1 MKKLYVE
8 IGSKRYYV
16 NREIVIKYDLKKGD
30 ITPYTK
36 LLIREE
42 IEREN

>member
-8 IGSKRYYV
+8 IGSKRYYID
-16 NREIVIKYDLKKGD
+16 RVIITKYDLKKGD
-30 ITPYTK
+30 ITPLTK

-42 IEREN
+42 V